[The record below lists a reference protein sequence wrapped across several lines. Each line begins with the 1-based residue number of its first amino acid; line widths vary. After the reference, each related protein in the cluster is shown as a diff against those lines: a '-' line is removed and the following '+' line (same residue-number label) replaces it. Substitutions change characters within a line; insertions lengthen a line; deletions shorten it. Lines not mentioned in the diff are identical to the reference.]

1 MLKSM
6 TGYGSSHYTDDEKTI
21 NIEVKTL
28 NSKYLD
34 LNFRL
39 PRAFSER
46 EIAIRN
52 LVSDKLQRGKVS
64 LSIDYLNEKETVLKQ
79 RYNEELF
86 IKYYQMLKRLSDR
99 VISSDEDLFKL
110 ALNSPD
116 VIVTD
121 QGEEVGEEE
130 WTNLKAL
137 VENALE
143 VCDKFRMKEGA
154 ELQQKFEGYIET
166 IESHLE
172 EVKVLDPRRVEKIR
186 ERIKGNLTKFIDEEG
201 LDKNRLEQEIIYY
214 IEKLDI
220 TEEKV
225 RLESHLNHFKEVL
238 ADENSLG
245 KKLGFISQEIGRE
258 INTIGSKANDAGVQ
272 KHVVAMKEELEKIK
286 EQLLNVL

>member
-1 MLKSM
+1 M
-6 TGYGSSHYTDDEKTI
+6 TGYGSAHLAADDITI

-34 LNFRL
+34 LNMRL
-39 PRAFSER
+39 PRAFSEK
-46 EIAIRN
+46 EILLRN
-52 LVSDKLQRGKVS
+52 LVAEKLQRGKVS
-64 LSIDYLNEKETVLKQ
+64 LNIDYINEKETVLKQ

-86 IKYYQMLKRLSDR
+86 VQYYKRLKRLADKVIASDQ
-99 VISSDEDLFKL
+99 DLFKL
-110 ALNSPD
+110 ALSAPD
-116 VIVTD
+116 VMVTD
-121 QGEEVGEEE
+121 QGEEASEQE
-130 WTNLKAL
+130 WQQVQQLIEQAL
-137 VENALE
+137 NA
-143 VCDKFRMKEGA
+143 CDNFRKKEGA
-154 ELQQKFEGYIET
+154 ELEQKFSQYIDK
-166 IESHLE
+166 IDHHL
-172 EVKVLDPRRVEKIR
+172 KVIIALDPKRVEKIR
-186 ERIKGNLTKFIDEEG
+186 ERIKGNLSKLVDEEG

-225 RLESHLNHFKEVL
+225 RLASHLNHFKEVL

-258 INTIGSKANDAGVQ
+258 INTIGSKANDADLQ